1 MSSETKSIIYDNS
14 LDIEA
19 YSFIGIEQSFPKHFH
34 NYYVIGA
41 VKSGSRTLCCNNME
55 CIIKSNDIIIF
66 NPNDNHGCK
75 SAGKESFIYK
85 GLNISEYTMK
95 KVVNEITGKPFS
107 PTFKNVIN
115 NNEIY
120 STFLKLHNMI
130 TQKNDDFEFEKQE
143 LFFFLISELLN
154 EYSSKKQITNDYF
167 IDITDICSYL
177 EKNYYNKITLES
189 ICSKFS
195 ISKSTLLRS
204 FLKQKGVTPYRYLQ
218 SIRIEK
224 SKKMLMKGIPPI
236 ETAHK
241 TGFSDQSHFTNC
253 FSSFLG
259 ITPSVYAGIYKE
271 KNNDK
276 K

>member
-1 MSSETKSIIYDNS
+1 MANEAKSIIYDCT

-19 YSFIGIEQSFPKHFH
+19 YSFIGIEQPFPNHFH

-41 VKSGSRTLCCNNME
+41 VESGCRTLCCNGIT
-55 CIIKSNDIIIF
+55 CLIKSNDIVIF
-66 NPNDNHGCK
+66 NPNDNHGCE

-85 GLNISEYTMK
+85 GLNISEQTMK
-95 KVVNEITGKPFS
+95 KAVQEITGETFCPLFS
-107 PTFKNVIN
+107 ANIIN
-115 NNEIY
+115 SNEIY
-120 STFLKLHNMI
+120 SSFLKLHNMI
-130 TQKNDDFEFEKQE
+130 TQKSDAFEKEE
-143 LFFFLISELLN
+143 LFFFLISALL
-154 EYSSKKQITNDYF
+154 EDYSDKKGTDDDYL
-167 IDITDICSYL
+167 ININNICEYL
-177 EKNYYNKITLES
+177 EMNYYDKITLES
-189 ICSKFS
+189 MCRQFS

-204 FLKQKGVTPYRYLQ
+204 FLKQRGVTPYRYLQ

-224 SKKMLMKGIPPI
+224 SKAMLRQGLSPAD
-236 ETAHK
+236 TAQK

-271 KNNDK
+271 KTNDK